1 MFKKTAARRYAP
13 EHRFVACAYVPGH
26 TPDPR
31 RQPEPPPATRYAV
44 EVLDPQDFWRC
55 DRYLFGIDLWNHG
68 FYWEAH
74 EAWEGLWHAAGR
86 TGAVGA
92 LLKGLIRL
100 AAAGV
105 KVRQGNAESV
115 GSHGEGAR
123 VQLQLA
129 LESGGQPV
137 LCGLALAATSA
148 LAQRITAR
156 KDDWRGDP
164 ELPCEVVFD
173 RVLTLL
179 R

>member
-1 MFKKTAARRYAP
+1 MFTTTPARRYAP
-13 EHRFVACAYVPGH
+13 EHRFAARAFVPGY

-31 RQPEPPPATRYAV
+31 RQPTPPQGPAYVV
-44 EVLDPQDFWRC
+44 EFLDPQDFGRC

-86 TGAVGA
+86 TGAVGS

-105 KVRQGNAESV
+105 KVRQGNPDSV

-123 VQLQLA
+123 LHLQRA
-129 LESGGQPV
+129 RESGGQPV
-137 LCGLALAATSA
+137 FCGLDLAAISA
-148 LAQRITAR
+148 LAQRISNKRA
-156 KDDWRGDP
+156 DWRGHP

-173 RVLTLL
+173 QILTLQ